1 MEKLLGIVGVIFM
14 FSVAIFVHELGHFL
28 FAKLFKVEVKT
39 FSIGFGRKLWKR
51 RWGETEYAIGW
62 IPFGGYVQLTGMH
75 SREMEEIFAEDEAAK
90 GKEGEAPPDGAPP
103 PAPPPEEHHTL
114 SDSVADDMNALRA
127 KPYYQKVLIFSAG
140 CINNF
145 LTAVFIFFL
154 MAWIGHHRAAP
165 LPPIID
171 SVQHVEQ
178 YDIDLRPGDRVLTVE
193 GRPVSEFNQILETF
207 VRVAA
212 GQPQVTMGIL
222 RNGDAPTTVVLPSLL
237 DPGLNPKDGRIVR
250 VGEKPARKT
259 STIVTEAY
267 RLLGRQDRVE
277 VELEEADGTTST
289 RTAAP
294 VEVLGGMW
302 LVFAV
307 DPYTPPYVALPSPN
321 LPAEKAGIRMHDTV
335 VAVDGKPVRTVGQAT
350 DTIRA
355 AVGRTIPVTVKR
367 GSEKTGF
374 EELELQ
380 VEVRPDPENPERGQI
395 GVFWGA
401 PPTHLHRLAFVP
413 ALTESFQKASRMV
426 VRYLQAVKNL
436 LFDSSFQTVR
446 ESVGGPVAIAQQSY
460 TAAARGGV
468 WFFELFAL
476 FNIIL
481 AVTNLLPLPVLD
493 GGHILFAT
501 IESIIRRPLPAR
513 WMLRIYNVFIFLL
526 IGLALLVTF
535 NDFLMNAWRLI
546 H

>member
-1 MEKLLGIVGVIFM
+1 MEKLLGILGVIFM

-28 FAKLFKVEVKT
+28 FAKLFRVEVKT
-39 FSIGFGRKLWKR
+39 FSIGFGRKIWKR
-51 RWGETEYAIGW
+51 HWRGTDYAVGW

-75 SREMEEIFAEDEAAK
+75 SREMEEILGEDGD
-90 GKEGEAPPDGAPP
+90 GKDKAVEAPPDGDPPGPP
-103 PAPPPEEHHTL
+103 PGEHHTL
-114 SDSVADDMNALRA
+114 SESVADDLNALRA
-127 KPYYQKVLIFSAG
+127 KPYWQKVLIFSAG

-165 LPPIID
+165 APAIID
-171 SVQHVEQ
+171 TVQHVER
-178 YDIDLRPGDRVLTVE
+178 YNIDLRPGDRVLTVE
-193 GRPVSEFNQILETF
+193 GRPVSEFDQMLQTF

-250 VGEKPARKT
+250 VGDTPVRRPSA
-259 STIVTEAY
+259 IVTEGV

-294 VEVLGGMW
+294 VEVLGAMW
-302 LVFAV
+302 LVFAA
-307 DPYTPPYVALPSPN
+307 DPYAPPYVAMPSPN

-335 VAVDGKPVRTVGQAT
+335 IAVDGKPVRTVGQAT

-355 AVGRTIPVTVKR
+355 AVGRTIPIVVKR
-367 GSEKTGF
+367 GSEEAGF
-374 EELELQ
+374 REIEFQ

-401 PPTHLHRLAFVP
+401 PPTDLHRLAFVP
-413 ALTESFQKASRMV
+413 ALTEAFQKASRMV
-426 VRYLQAVKNL
+426 VRYLQAVRNL
-436 LFDSSFQTVR
+436 LFESSFQTVR

-501 IESIIRRPLPAR
+501 IESVIRRPLPAR